1 LGFTVD
7 RQVKTSKEASPIW
20 QGTVEDCKFSFYT
33 AGWVNNQISRD
44 QGADY
49 AGYNEGVGYGIPV
62 MMGTPSKE
70 LKAVDDALYNNAFT
84 TMDQRAGFFR
94 TALTLSMK
102 ESWWGVWV
110 VDDLGYVPKRANVSY
125 SSDLSSGAV
134 NRLFAYTAKFSDAK
148 GGTLRVANSNLS
160 NDPWNPIFG
169 SNWVFDSIPKAS
181 TEDYAFIYNP
191 FTGLQ
196 VPKLAVSATM
206 VAQTGLPIAASSDWI
221 KLTFADNIPVPDDAW
236 ADWDAAKMTFITAK
250 DRAAAAAT
258 CVPKDATDTSCY
270 KQVAKTST
278 TVVYSPDLF
287 KTKWHDGSTFSVADV
302 IMGMIMAFDPGKEAS
317 KIYDPTYKDSVLTPF
332 MAHFKGV
339 KIVSTSP
346 LTITTWDDL
355 YALDAENSVNSWYPS
370 EGTNNAYAYG
380 TAAWHNLAPAI
391 MAEADGKLAFSQTKS
406 TDKKVEWTG
415 MSSGPALETQD
426 TYLKQL
432 VTSGE
437 VPYAPTLGTYVT
449 ADEAKTRYA
458 NLQAWYTA
466 HNVLWIGTGPYYLD
480 KVDTTAASITVTKF
494 PDYMFP
500 VDQWSAFSQA
510 PIAVVTIG
518 SDAPA
523 QVAAGTQAVFNLTVT
538 FNGKPYASTDL
549 STVAYTLFGSDGVV
563 VDSGTATKTA
573 EGAYAI
579 TLSTD
584 VTGKLPAGAAKLSI
598 AVVSKL
604 VALPTFATA
613 QFVVL
618 K

>member
-1 LGFTVD
+1 
-7 RQVKTSKEASPIW
+7 
-20 QGTVEDCKFSFYT
+20 
-33 AGWVNNQISRD
+33 
-44 QGADY
+44 
-49 AGYNEGVGYGIPV
+49 
-62 MMGTPSKE
+62 
-70 LKAVDDALYNNAFT
+70 
-84 TMDQRAGFFR
+84 
-94 TALTLSMK
+94 
-102 ESWWGVWV
+102 
-110 VDDLGYVPKRANVSY
+110 
-125 SSDLSSGAV
+125 
-134 NRLFAYTAKFSDAK
+134 
-148 GGTLRVANSNLS
+148 
-160 NDPWNPIFG
+160 
-169 SNWVFDSIPKAS
+169 
-181 TEDYAFIYNP
+181 
-191 FTGLQ
+191 
-196 VPKLAVSATM
+196 
-206 VAQTGLPIAASSDWI
+206 
-221 KLTFADNIPVPDDAW
+221 
-236 ADWDAAKMTFITAK
+236 
-250 DRAAAAAT
+250 
-258 CVPKDATDTSCY
+258 
-270 KQVAKTST
+270 
-278 TVVYSPDLF
+278 
-287 KTKWHDGSTFSVADV
+287 
-302 IMGMIMAFDPGKEAS
+302 MGMIMAFDPGKEAS

-604 VALPTFATA
+604 VAHF
-613 QFVVL
+613 
-618 K
+618 